1 MKRLFTFVLLICS
14 ISVAHSQIKYTSNG
28 KLIFGNGFTSIPYDH
43 QECATGWYGAG
54 HYFGYITSSGQYP
67 WMKISLE
74 ASNVRISGND
84 GYIVFHNNTDFND
97 IYVKN
102 VYTASDARLK
112 SDIKPL
118 EGALSLTKRLKP
130 KSYGWASPSAPSNGK
145 TSKQE
150 MGFLAQDLEELIPEA
165 VTTDSDGTKLVNYNT
180 IIPVLAGAIQELEAT
195 VAALQARIAELEAK

>member
-1 MKRLFTFVLLICS
+1 MKRLFVFVLLICS
-14 ISVAHSQIKYTSNG
+14 ISTLSAQIKYNADG
-28 KLIFGNGFTSIPYDH
+28 KLIFGKGLSSMPSDH
-43 QECATGWYGAG
+43 SECVTGWYGAG

-74 ASNVRISGND
+74 AEHVRLSGND
-84 GYIVFHNNTDFND
+84 GRIVFHNNTDFND

-112 SDIKPL
+112 SGIKPL
-118 EGALSLTKRLKP
+118 TGALSLTKRLKP
-130 KSYGWASPSAPSNGK
+130 KSYGWASPSTPSDGK
-145 TSKQE
+145 ASKQE

>member
-1 MKRLFTFVLLICS
+1 
-14 ISVAHSQIKYTSNG
+14 
-28 KLIFGNGFTSIPYDH
+28 
-43 QECATGWYGAG
+43 
-54 HYFGYITSSGQYP
+54 
-67 WMKISLE
+67 MKISLE
-74 ASNVRISGND
+74 AANVRISGNG

-118 EGALSLTKRLKP
+118 NGALSLTKRLKP